1 MVPLRV
7 PGLYRSNGCLGE
19 SAGCHRLRAEIARGQ
34 VLELVP
40 TDPKGRFEAL
50 FRFCGP
56 EKPLLDKRW
65 VLPDIEKIG

>member
-1 MVPLRV
+1 VSPAYTVRMAAVGNRPDV
-7 PGLYRSNGCLGE
+7 TAFAPKAPEGKSSNWL
-19 SAGCHRLRAEIARGQ
+19 
-34 VLELVP
+34 P

-56 EKPLLDKRW
+56 ENPLFDKTW

>member
-1 MVPLRV
+1 
-7 PGLYRSNGCLGE
+7 
-19 SAGCHRLRAEIARGQ
+19 
-34 VLELVP
+34 
-40 TDPKGRFEAL
+40 L